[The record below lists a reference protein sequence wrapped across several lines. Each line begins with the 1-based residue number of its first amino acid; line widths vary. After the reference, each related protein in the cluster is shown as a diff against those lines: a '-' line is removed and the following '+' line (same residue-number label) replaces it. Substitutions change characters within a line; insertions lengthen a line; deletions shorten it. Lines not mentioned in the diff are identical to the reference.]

1 MGQKKKP
8 DFVMNAD
15 GELLPTDE
23 LRSADLPEPK
33 QKPKIE
39 LPAFPKSPAP
49 APRANPVPKAKV
61 PPPPPSPPTD
71 EIELAPPRIAKP
83 SAAPPPPPVAKRPPP
98 PLPPLDPREMVE
110 PAMWSG
116 ERTRPDQ
123 QAKHT
128 GDGNEGFARAR
139 PADHSNALAQLAQ
152 MAAEEEQLAELEPI
166 ASANINLADDLALPS
181 RPTFQTP
188 RPADEALSS
197 AAEVEALIRDHK
209 YRAVMEQVAD
219 IDGDESLDAP
229 PPPPV
234 QTRTPSQDVPVIRGT
249 AVTPPPQRSPNVR
262 PTVTGSGTPEEPT
275 PRRGPPRV
283 PLNRTIKEKNRGS
296 R

>member
-1 MGQKKKP
+1 MGQEKKP

-15 GELLPTDE
+15 GELVPTDE

-39 LPAFPKSPAP
+39 LPAFPKSPPP
-49 APRANPVPKAKV
+49 APKASPIPKANPVPKAKV
-61 PPPPPSPPTD
+61 PPPPPPPPTD

-83 SAAPPPPPVAKRPPP
+83 SAAPPPPVAKRPPP

-110 PAMWSG
+110 PKMWSG
-116 ERTRPDQ
+116 ERTSPD
-123 QAKHT
+123 
-128 GDGNEGFARAR
+128 RA
-139 PADHSNALAQLAQ
+139 PEPSSALAQLAQ

-181 RPTFQTP
+181 RPTFQTQ
-188 RPADEALSS
+188 RPADEVLSS
-197 AAEVEALIRDHK
+197 AAEVESLIRDHK

-219 IDGDESLDAP
+219 IDGDESLEAPP

-249 AVTPPPQRSPNVR
+249 AVTPPPQRTPNAR
-262 PTVTGSGTPEEPT
+262 PTVTGSGTPEEPA